1 MALKE
6 GVVVNVTDDR
16 SDGGG
21 GGGGIRTQAG
31 DECINVSQ
39 APSPMMEAN

>member
-16 SDGGG
+16 SE